1 MPTILIVDDE
11 KHIPKDLSVFLIKG
25 GYTPYPA
32 YSVEEAKK
40 LIDEQPQLDY
50 AIIDLK
56 LDNQSDF
63 GGIEVFRQAKQRHPN
78 AKIIMLSAN
87 PFLEERVLKE
97 FGEQLKNEP
106 NLPRILEEVK
116 NCYIHK
122 GGERNYILVVLEK
135 LKELG
140 GDC

>member
-1 MPTILIVDDE
+1 MMPTVLIVDDE
-11 KHIPKDLSVFLIKG
+11 KHIPRDLSVFLVKG

-32 YSVEEAKK
+32 HSVEEAKK
-40 LIDEQPQLDY
+40 VIDDQPRLDY

-63 GGIEVFRQAKQRHPN
+63 GGIEVFRQVKQRHPQV
-78 AKIIMLSAN
+78 KIIMLSAN

-97 FGEQLKNEP
+97 FEEQLKDEP
-106 NLPRILEEVK
+106 DIHSILDEVRSH
-116 NCYIHK
+116 YIHK

-135 LKELG
+135 LKELIG
-140 GDC
+140 